1 MTIQPI
7 TTDLGE
13 PLHQQEFDRQCAVLE
28 LKKYPALAG
37 MTSAEFRAAV
47 DPLRIHLRDLPPPTE
62 HRIPFV
68 LVVGEQV
75 VGLKPAAEA
84 LELPAGGGFTDM
96 TPEDLAR
103 FRPIPAVTET
113 AAFQLAVD
121 VSTGPEFLGATP
133 DETLPQILGSG
144 RSPLTVA
151 EGVAVVTMFPGI
163 LREQNCFMM
172 AGSRCGDRRVTA
184 LWVSKKRPRLGWC
197 WAGNHHTWLGMAH
210 LSYRLG

>member
-84 LELPAGGGFTDM
+84 LELPAGVGFTDM